1 MQKRCSHTV
10 GCVGHVARDVHT
22 LPCYTAHMSH
32 AGVSED
38 GACVRDCESYTMDI
52 EIVYVWLRGR
62 GSAVLLRDYGGWT
75 RYRLWERHDDV
86 ISTSQMW
93 DLV

>member
-32 AGVSED
+32 AGVSGD

-52 EIVYVWLRGR
+52 EIVYVWLRGE
-62 GSAVLLRDYGGWT
+62 GQCCSVAGLW
-75 RYRLWERHDDV
+75 RLDKIQVVGEA
-86 ISTSQMW
+86 
-93 DLV
+93 